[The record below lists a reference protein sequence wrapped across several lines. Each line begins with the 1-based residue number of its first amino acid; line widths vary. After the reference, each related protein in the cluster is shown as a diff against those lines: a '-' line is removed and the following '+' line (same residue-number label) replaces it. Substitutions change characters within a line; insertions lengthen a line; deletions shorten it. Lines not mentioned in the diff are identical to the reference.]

1 MLLHIYIYKDYQKK
15 YMYYGSIDFEII
27 AFKLNFYHF
36 FQAFILKICD
46 LNSS

>member
-27 AFKLNFYHF
+27 AFKFNFYHF
-36 FQAFILKICD
+36 
-46 LNSS
+46 SSSVYSKNL

>member
-27 AFKLNFYHF
+27 AFRLNFYHF
-36 FQAFILKICD
+36 
-46 LNSS
+46 SSSVYSKNL